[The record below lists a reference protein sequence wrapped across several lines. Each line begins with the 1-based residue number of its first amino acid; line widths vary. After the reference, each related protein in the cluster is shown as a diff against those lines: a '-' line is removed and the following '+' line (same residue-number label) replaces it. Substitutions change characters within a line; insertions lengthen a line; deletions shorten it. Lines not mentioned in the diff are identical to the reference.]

1 VLLRAKGEG
10 VHVDTGV
17 RAAGVVLE
25 GLDGVEVRSLTLR
38 EAVLTV
44 KLKLGNN
51 HRVLTP
57 AVHVKGGLG
66 KHEGT
71 GIRDEGTIRITTI
84 AIELSELETLTS
96 GGVGIIVFNDRSKGS
111 IVSESLE
118 GRRKDVDSV
127 GVVESLG
134 TLGNEKILTVL
145 QRSTVVN
152 VSIRLGNP
160 HKLLTGVIEVEL
172 DLVGRGTNRLVASEL
187 ELLNQVLV
195 RVLGHSAALIGIKE
209 DVINVK
215 GGGNK
220 GLAVLADILGG
231 TIHSPQALIKRT
243 EIKVDLHLVVL
254 KSDQRKGKS
263 GVAAEPELKRHVKG
277 GLRESLARSTHL
289 RSGTGITRSVDIGVL
304 GINGVSQS
312 GGVANHL
319 VVTSLLVSRHGELG
333 PDVHPVAILTVD
345 ALTTDLNLH
354 LGDELMTREVQPTSL
369 LAIFSDSHLR
379 KSHLKVSLAGKITVT
394 AHGTGHTTTEIGL
407 TVESLFDRFHR
418 KVSVSAVSHLP
429 ESDLRITSEI
439 DVLSAISYELH

>member
-51 HRVLTP
+51 HRVLAP

-71 GIRDEGTIRITTI
+71 GVRDGGTNIRVAGR
-84 AIELSELETLTS
+84 LSELERLTS
-96 GGVGIIVFNDRSKGS
+96 GGVGIIVFNDRFKRKDA
-111 IVSESLE
+111 SESLE
-118 GRRKDVDSV
+118 GRRKDVNSV

-134 TLGNEKILTVL
+134 TLGNEKILSVVI
-145 QRSTVVN
+145 QRGTVVN

-160 HKLLTGVIEVEL
+160 HKLLTGVVEVEL
-172 DLVGRGTNRLVASEL
+172 DLVGRGTNRLVTSEL

-195 RVLGHSAALIGIKE
+195 GVLGHSAALIGIKE

-220 GLAVLADILGG
+220 GLAVLFGILAV

-277 GLRESLARSTHL
+277 GLRESLARSAHL
-289 RSGTGITRSVDIGVL
+289 RSGTGITRRVDIGVFV
-304 GINGVSQS
+304 INGVSQS